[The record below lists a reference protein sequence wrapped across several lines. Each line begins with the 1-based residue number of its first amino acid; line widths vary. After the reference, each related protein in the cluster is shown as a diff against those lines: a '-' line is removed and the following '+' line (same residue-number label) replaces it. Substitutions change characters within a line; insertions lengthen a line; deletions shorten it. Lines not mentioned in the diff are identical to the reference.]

1 VPKRALSLK
10 KQKHEVSKYLHPLQL
25 QLYPFVT
32 SGRAT
37 LDPLTIAISN
47 EGIGEVYLPS
57 RADFEKMN
65 PKSDPTGLIF
75 PDGAFL
81 VFYEIV
87 RFGYRDE
94 RTVEPTIYRLK
105 YGYHYQR
112 NADHFYF
119 RFDHHLGIGEPETH
133 PLYHLHA
140 AGWLPGATSFHE
152 GPRFQVDEIK
162 LADVLRLIQVTYL

>member
-1 VPKRALSLK
+1 VLSPK
-10 KQKHEVSKYLHPLQL
+10 KQQHEVSKYLYALQF
-25 QLYPFVT
+25 QLSTFVV
-32 SGRAT
+32 SVRAT
-37 LDPLTIAISN
+37 LEPLTVTISN
-47 EGIGEVYLPS
+47 EGVGEVYVPS
-57 RADFEKMN
+57 RAYFEKMS
-65 PKSDPTGLIF
+65 PRSDPVGLIF
-75 PDGAFL
+75 PDGSFL

-119 RFDHHLGIGEPETH
+119 RFDHHPGIGEPETH
-133 PLYHLHA
+133 PLHHLHA